1 MQRWLSET
9 ELKGDLVT
17 LIPMRKTHRDA
28 IVEAVSDGKLWELW
42 YTTVPGEETIDAYI
56 DAALAGYAADNSLPF
71 VVIENSSQKLIGSS
85 RYLNAEQKH
94 RRLEIGNTWYK
105 SSAQKSGINTQC
117 KLLMLSHAFET
128 LNSVCVEFRTHWH
141 NHPSRAAILR
151 LGAKQDGVLRN
162 HQIDANGAHRDTVV
176 FSIIEP
182 EWPTVKQ
189 SLIFKSRRTTTP

>member
-1 MQRWLSET
+1 MEKWLSET

-17 LIPMRKTHRDA
+17 LIPMTKAHRGAMVDA
-28 IVEAVSDGKLWELW
+28 ASDGKLWELW
-42 YTTVPGEETIDAYI
+42 YTTVPCADTIDDYI
-56 DAALAGYAADNSLPF
+56 DTALANYAADTSLPF
-71 VVIENSSQKLIGSS
+71 VVIENSSRKLIGSS

-105 SSAQKSGINTQC
+105 SSAQKSGINTEC

-141 NHPSRAAILR
+141 NHPSRNAIAR

-162 HQIDANGAHRDTVV
+162 HQIDASGAHRDTVV
-176 FSIIEP
+176 FSIIEH
-182 EWPTVKQ
+182 EWPTVKK
-189 SLIFKSRRTTTP
+189 SLLYKSCRSKS